1 MNTLANIHPGEILFE
16 EFLQPLNITQ
26 SQIAEA
32 IHLSVQDIN
41 DIIQGQKNITAD
53 TAIRFSIYFGTSDK
67 FWLGLQNDYDLEQAR
82 ESVDFAQIRKVA

>member
-1 MNTLANIHPGEILFE
+1 MNTLANIHPGEVLFE

-67 FWLGLQNDYDLEQAR
+67 FWLGLQNDYDLEQTR
-82 ESVDFAQIRKVA
+82 ESVDFTQIRKVA